1 MNKILVANF
10 RESNLHTQKTVFSG
24 SETEMRSKNAIV
36 MEVYAPLWKVAV
48 VMEQLVGFDAVDGD
62 REMRQ
67 RSLRAVEGI
76 LRRVRSA
83 AGDVVQLLGLDERC
97 LCSDGVLLL
106 TLSEIVRQERGHDN
120 ALAKVLS
127 EAEQA
132 MVVLLRIRDKLQEHP
147 DLEVF
152 VDAMLLAHGSRLRKA
167 TETALMAADLVP
179 DLDDD
184 GHVVLSQLEP

>member
-10 RESNLHTQKTVFSG
+10 RESNLHRQKTVFSG

-36 MEVYAPLWKVAV
+36 MECYAPLWKVAV

-76 LRRVRSA
+76 LRRVRWA
-83 AGDVVQLLGLDERC
+83 AGDVVQLLGFDERC
-97 LCSDGVLLL
+97 LCSDGVLLM
-106 TLSEIVRQERGHDN
+106 TLNQIEREERGHDN
-120 ALAKVLS
+120 ALSKVLG
-127 EAEQA
+127 EVEQA

-152 VDAMLLAHGSRLRKA
+152 VDAMLLAHGSRLRMA

-184 GHVVLSQLEP
+184 GHVILSQLEP

>member
-1 MNKILVANF
+1 
-10 RESNLHTQKTVFSG
+10 
-24 SETEMRSKNAIV
+24 MRSKNAIV
-36 MEVYAPLWKVAV
+36 MEVYAPLWKAAV

-62 REMRQ
+62 QLLRQ
-67 RSLRAVEGI
+67 RSLRAVDGI

-83 AGDVVQLLGLDERC
+83 AGDVVQLLGLDDRC

-120 ALAKVLS
+120 ALSKVLG
-127 EAEQA
+127 EVEQS
-132 MVVLLRIRDKLQEHP
+132 MVVLLRIRDKLQEHS

-152 VDAMLLAHGSRLRKA
+152 VDAMLLAHGSRLRMA

-184 GHVVLSQLEP
+184 GHVILSQLEP